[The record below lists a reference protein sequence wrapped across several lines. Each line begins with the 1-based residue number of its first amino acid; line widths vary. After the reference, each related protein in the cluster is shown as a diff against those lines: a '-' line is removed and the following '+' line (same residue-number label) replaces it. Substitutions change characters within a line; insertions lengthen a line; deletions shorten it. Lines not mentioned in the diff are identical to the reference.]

1 MNSPKPDPTAA
12 THWVSRLLQYLGQI
26 AGITILLGILGFPV
40 LHWRY
45 FGPPPP
51 WLAYGAVALG
61 FGLALALWGAT
72 KSCRIGLDWLAGLS
86 RKAYVR
92 ILLVTCFVAH
102 FVVLR
107 IIDALPRTERAPDP
121 WGSWVYFEKSAMYPP
136 GHEAMGAAV
145 SFLLGGSSLATI
157 LYVSVLV
164 SAAAWL
170 IYRIGTMAFGE
181 TAGRVAGLG
190 LALFPSWL
198 LYGNFEYHLELGTL
212 LLLMVYLFFV
222 RPVRDHSFWYVA
234 LIGIILGLTCLVKPI
249 ALPFPVAALVLYVAM
264 GTAWGTAIK
273 QAAILAAFMLLAIM
287 PWTIRNYVVLNH
299 FVLVSTN
306 FGLVLHTANNPDSIG
321 TEMAMPR
328 QPGDTDEVVKDSR
341 HMREAVDWIVHNPL
355 QFLRL
360 TGYRVALT
368 WGSDTAFINCNACL
382 YGKVPPL
389 VLNAVRG
396 VAQVAY
402 LATVLLWGIG
412 MFAYRREIMGSVIS
426 LALLGLVLH
435 TWAIQL
441 VMQAHSEHHMIVL
454 PSTIILASAALVR
467 RSYGNGQVLQAEP
480 TVDKE
485 A

>member
-1 MNSPKPDPTAA
+1 MTSA
-12 THWVSRLLQYLGQI
+12 TTQSVASSHWLICLLQRLGQV
-26 AGITILLGILGFPV
+26 AGVTILLGILGYPV

-45 FGPPPP
+45 FGPPAP
-51 WLAYGAVALG
+51 WLVYGAVALG
-61 FGLALALWGAT
+61 FGLAIALWTAG
-72 KSCRIGLDWLAGLS
+72 GLWHRGLAWLAQLS

-102 FVVLR
+102 FIVLR
-107 IIDALPRTERAPDP
+107 IIDALPQAQRAPDP

-136 GHEAMGAAV
+136 GHDAMAAV
-145 SFLLGGSSLATI
+145 VSFILGPSGFATV

-181 TAGRVAGLG
+181 TAGRVAGLW

-198 LYGNFEYHLELGTL
+198 LYGNFEYHLEMGTL
-212 LLLMVYLFFV
+212 LLLIVYLFFV
-222 RPVRDHSFWYVA
+222 RPVRNHSVWYVA
-234 LIGIILGLTCLVKPI
+234 LIGTILGLACLVKPI
-249 ALPFPVAALVLYVAM
+249 ALPFPAAALVLYVAM
-264 GTAWGTAIK
+264 GTTWGMAIK
-273 QAAILAAFMLLAIM
+273 RAAILTVFMLLAIM

-306 FGLVLHTANNPDSIG
+306 AGLVLHTANNPDSIG
-321 TEMAMPR
+321 TEMAMPP
-328 QPGDTDEVVKDSR
+328 QPGETDEVVKDSR

-360 TGYRVALT
+360 TGYRVAMT

-389 VLNAVRG
+389 VLDAVRG
-396 VAQVAY
+396 VAQVSY
-402 LATVLLWGIG
+402 LATVFLWILA
-412 MFAYRREIMGSVIS
+412 MFAYRRQIMSSVIS
-426 LALLGLVLH
+426 LVLLALVLH
-435 TWAIQL
+435 TWAIHL
-441 VMQAHSEHHMIVL
+441 IMQAHSEHHMIVL
-454 PSTIILASAALVR
+454 PSIIVLASAAMVR
-467 RSYGNGQVLQAEP
+467 RIDGNRQVLQAEP
-480 TVDKE
+480 AIGEE